1 MYIYIIRHGETEWN
15 KKGLVQGKTDIP
27 LNETGIKQAERTSFL
42 FNDQSF
48 DALITSPLK
57 RAITTGN
64 ILTKNATVSR
74 KIIDD
79 RIIEKCYGITEGW
92 NGRKRY
98 EVYPNGHAP
107 QEESY
112 KIVRKRMFYA
122 IQEYAKE
129 YTKNILVVSHGSAIA
144 ALIKELEPTLEKEFL
159 KIENL
164 SLTIIDSKSLKLI
177 AWNLDFNQAFDW
189 FMRNK

>member
-27 LNETGIKQAERTSFL
+27 LNEIGIKQAERTSFL

-98 EVYPNGHAP
+98 EVYPHGHAP

-112 KIVRKRMFYA
+112 KIVRKRMFMPF
-122 IQEYAKE
+122 
-129 YTKNILVVSHGSAIA
+129 KNMQKNTQRI
-144 ALIKELEPTLEKEFL
+144 FL
-159 KIENL
+159 L
-164 SLTIIDSKSLKLI
+164 SLMVQLL
-177 AWNLDFNQAFDW
+177 LH
-189 FMRNK
+189 